1 MKSILTAVLAGTVLF
16 HVPVFAAEVEGVKL
30 PDKVRVSE
38 AGPDLLLN
46 GAGTRTR
53 FFVKVYVGAL
63 YLQQKKTSAEAVLA
77 DAGPK
82 RVAMHMTRE
91 VSAERLFAGLEEGIN
106 NNSAPEQVAGFAPQ
120 MKQFEGI
127 FRAVKAARTG
137 DVFFLDLLPGSG
149 TRVSVNGEVKG
160 TIAGDEFA
168 RALVRIW
175 LGEQPADA
183 SLKRA
188 MLGG

>member
-1 MKSILTAVLAGTVLF
+1 MRSILTAVLAGTVLF

-30 PDKVRVSE
+30 ADKVQVDG
-38 AGPDLLLN
+38 ADLVLN

-63 YLQQKKTSAEAVLA
+63 YLQQKKTTAEAVLA

-91 VSAERLFAGLEEGIN
+91 VAAERLYAGLDDGIKGN
-106 NNSAPEQVAGFAPQ
+106 HAPEQVAKFGPQ
-120 MKQFEGI
+120 MRQFEAI
-127 FRAVKAARTG
+127 FQSVKAARAG
-137 DVFFLDLLPGSG
+137 DVFLLDLLPGGG
-149 TRVSVNGEVKG
+149 TRVIVNGQDKG
-160 TIAGDEFA
+160 TIPGDDFA
-168 RALVRIW
+168 RALLRIW
-175 LGEQPADA
+175 LGDNPVDG

-188 MLGG
+188 MLDG